1 MLRIFFFIIFVSA
14 VILLFGLIQLLL
26 LRQLN
31 RVWWKQKWIR
41 RGAYSLPITGVVSLV
56 LLGLAEYHRIG
67 WLAAL
72 ASPVT
77 VLAVILEIA
86 LMLSLPVSGAFH
98 LVEGW
103 LGRLSR
109 RRRIAH
115 ADDVPDQRRRVLL
128 KGAAALVPVATVGAA
143 LGGVGRAYAGAE
155 VKRISFDFRS
165 LPHEFE
171 GMRILQLS
179 DVHLRHY
186 VTLDNLE
193 EILDEAVRLS
203 PDLVLVTGDLSDD
216 LEQLP
221 PALDMIAALNP
232 RLGSYAILGNHEYF
246 RGIQQVRSIYSRSP
260 VRLLVNEHVLLT
272 NGGSPLLLAGID
284 DPIALSRFQED
295 FYTRSIET
303 TLADA
308 PEEVFSLL
316 MSHRPDA
323 FRHAAARGVDLTL
336 AGHTHG
342 GQVGFGGRFI
352 LESSYPHSYLW
363 GKYTI
368 NDSQFYTTSGAGH
381 WFPFRLGCP
390 AEAPVI
396 ELHGQ

>member
-31 RVWWKQKWIR
+31 RVWWNQKWIR

-56 LLGLAEYHRIG
+56 LMGLAEYHRIS

-77 VLAVILEIA
+77 VLAVILEIS

-98 LVEGW
+98 LVERW
-103 LGRLSR
+103 LGGLAHR
-109 RRRIAH
+109 RRAVQTEDI
-115 ADDVPDQRRRVLL
+115 PDQRRRVLL
-128 KGAAALVPVATVGAA
+128 KGAAALVPMATMGAA

-155 VKRISFDFRS
+155 VKRVPFSFRL
-165 LPHEFE
+165 LPDELD
-171 GMRILQLS
+171 GLRILQLS
-179 DVHLRHY
+179 DLHLRHY

-193 EILDEAVRLS
+193 EILDEAALFS

-221 PALDMIAALNP
+221 PALEMIAALKP
-232 RLGSYAILGNHEYF
+232 PLGCYAILGNHEYF
-246 RGIQQVRSIYSRSP
+246 RGIEQVRAIYAASP
-260 VRLLVNEHVLLT
+260 VTLLVNEHLLLT
-272 NGGSPLLLAGID
+272 IRGTRLLLAGID
-284 DPIALSRFQED
+284 DPISLSRFQRD
-295 FYTRSIET
+295 FYPRSIET

-308 PEEVFSLL
+308 PEDLFTLL

-323 FRHAAARGVDLTL
+323 FGPAAARGIDLTL

-396 ELHGQ
+396 ELHGH